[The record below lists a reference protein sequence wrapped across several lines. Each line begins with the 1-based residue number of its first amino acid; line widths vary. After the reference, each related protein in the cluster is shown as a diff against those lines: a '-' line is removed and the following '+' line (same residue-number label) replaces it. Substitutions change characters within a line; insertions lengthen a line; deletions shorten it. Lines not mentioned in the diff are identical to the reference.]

1 MRWRMP
7 AYGAVKMNV
16 HRFFSEEALPNDNR
30 SGIGIVIRNHRG
42 RLLRLYGGSL
52 GIVERGINE
61 LYVLLQ
67 GLVRA

>member
-7 AYGAVKMNV
+7 AYGAVKVNV
-16 HRFFSEEALPNDNR
+16 HGFFSEEALSNDNK
-30 SGIGIVIRNHRG
+30 SGIGIFIRNHRG

-52 GIVERGINE
+52 GIAERRINE